1 MSSKNEINTCFGSG
15 GVTRLHVLSVRFSIK
30 LLCWFT
36 MIFHF
41 VLSPQIYHFFL
52 DQRILQVLHEG
63 VVAGM
68 YMNHRQSTLT
78 YLEKTTWV
86 SEVQRLE
93 VEVER
98 LKREGTVLMPDFVAG
113 CA

>member
-1 MSSKNEINTCFGSG
+1 M
-15 GVTRLHVLSVRFSIK
+15 
-30 LLCWFT
+30 T
-36 MIFHF
+36 MFHF
-41 VLSPQIYHFFL
+41 VPSPPMYHFP
-52 DQRILQVLHEG
+52 DQRVLQVLHEG

-68 YMNHRQSTLT
+68 YMNHRESTST

-98 LKREGTVLMPDFVAG
+98 LKREGTVFVPELVAG